1 MRHLFAILL
10 ALSFY
15 FSATHPKPHFRLLSP
30 LPMEIEN
37 FWYQAPG
44 RHFDPSFPCDNQKAS
59 NHGNKIMY
67 RKVTPLNNIQA
78 YDNLWLDFLQQQQQ
92 Q

>member
-1 MRHLFAILL
+1 
-10 ALSFY
+10 
-15 FSATHPKPHFRLLSP
+15 
-30 LPMEIEN
+30 MEIEK

-44 RHFDPSFPCDNQKAS
+44 LPLGHFDPPSPRDNQKAS
-59 NHGNKIMY
+59 SHGNKIMY

-92 Q
+92 QQQ